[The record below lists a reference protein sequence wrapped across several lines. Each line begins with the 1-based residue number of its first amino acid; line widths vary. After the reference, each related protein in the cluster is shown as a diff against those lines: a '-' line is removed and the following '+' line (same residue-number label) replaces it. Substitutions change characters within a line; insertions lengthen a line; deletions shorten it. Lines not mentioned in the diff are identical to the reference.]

1 MLVKVLSTQ
10 RKLVVCPYGTW
21 LKIASK
27 KTKPSASEASFV
39 LSFTSSFFFVDR
51 CPILRTNHA
60 RTYLHTTFSVDTV
73 AQNRLPFPRI
83 SLPIE
88 LQSITMRILA
98 RLSID
103 QILRIYRFARKI
115 RDTSYLC
122 KYLFVSHSY

>member
-60 RTYLHTTFSVDTV
+60 RTYLHTTFSVGTV

-103 QILRIYRFARKI
+103 QILRIYRFTRKI